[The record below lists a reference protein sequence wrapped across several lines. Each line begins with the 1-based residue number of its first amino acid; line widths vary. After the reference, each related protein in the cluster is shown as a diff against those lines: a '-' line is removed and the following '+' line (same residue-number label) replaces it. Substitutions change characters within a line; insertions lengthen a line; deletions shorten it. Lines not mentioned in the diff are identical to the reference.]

1 MAGTQNKKKKRLTWL
16 WLILAVIV
24 VGGLIVGWRIWQ
36 NRQNTNEALANI
48 ETEPYQRM
56 TLNASIFGTGTVQ
69 PEQTAVLSWS
79 TSGIVGDV
87 NVAVGQSVSEDDL
100 LMELDPDSLSVD
112 ILQAQIELINAQN
125 ALDDLYNNWEAQ
137 LAQAKLDLLMA
148 EEDLDDLATDRKIM
162 NYQRCTDERIEELE
176 DDLDAAE
183 KLYDFFQ
190 TTDNLRIVNTAQAN
204 LDYCLADFT
213 EQEVAEAE
221 LRVELGEA
229 RVATLQAQVDQLAD
243 GPDPD
248 QVAIYETQVAI
259 AQSRLDSPMIKAP
272 FDGVVTFLYAIHGDV
287 VQVGQQAVQIDKL
300 DTLVLDVQ
308 ISEIDI
314 PFVKV
319 GQPAELVFDAY
330 FESTFAGEVT
340 EISPVGKTIQGVV
353 EYSVRIKI
361 LDADEQIKPGMTAA
375 VSIIFS
381 EQKDVL
387 VVPNDAIVSID
398 GQDHVYVKRNGGYE
412 AVSVIL
418 GNYSD
423 YYSEVLEA
431 DIQEGELIAL
441 NPPDEITGQ
450 GFGSFRGGPPDGFGP
465 FGD

>member
-1 MAGTQNKKKKRLTWL
+1 VAGTQNKKKKRLTWL

-24 VGGLIVGWRIWQ
+24 IGGLIIGWRILQ

-87 NVAVGQSVSEDDL
+87 NAVVGQSVSEDDL
-100 LMELDPDSLSVD
+100 LMELDTDSLSVD

-125 ALDDLYNNWEAQ
+125 TLDDLYKNWEAE

-176 DDLDAAE
+176 DDLEAAE

-213 EQEVAEAE
+213 QQEVAEAE

-229 RVATLQAQVDQLAD
+229 RVATLQAQVDQLTD

-248 QVAIYETQVAI
+248 RVAIYETQVAI

-272 FDGVVTFLYAIHGDV
+272 FDGVVTFLYAKHGDV
-287 VQVGQQAVQIDKL
+287 VQTGQQAVQIDKL
-300 DTLVLDVQ
+300 ATLVLDVE

-330 FESTFAGEVT
+330 FETTFAGEVA
-340 EISPVGKTIQGVV
+340 EISPVGKTVQGVV
-353 EYSVRIKI
+353 EYTVRIKI
-361 LDADEQIKPGMTAA
+361 LNADERIKPGMTAA

-412 AVSVIL
+412 AVSINL

-431 DIQEGELIAL
+431 DIEEGELIAL

-450 GFGSFRGGPPDGFGP
+450 GFGSFSGGPPDGFGP

>member
-1 MAGTQNKKKKRLTWL
+1 VAGTQNKKKKRLTWL

-24 VGGLIVGWRIWQ
+24 IGGLIVGWRILQ

-69 PEQTAVLSWS
+69 PEQTAILSWS

-125 ALDDLYNNWEAQ
+125 TLDDLYENWEAQ

-176 DDLDAAE
+176 DDLEAAE

-340 EISPVGKTIQGVV
+340 EISPVGKTVQGVV

-361 LDADEQIKPGMTAA
+361 LDADERIKPGMTAA

-381 EQKDVL
+381 EQKDAL

-450 GFGSFRGGPPDGFGP
+450 GFGSFSGGPPDGFGP